1 MRLTFDHLA
10 LHVAN
15 VGKSLTFYA
24 EILGLRIL
32 PRPEFSFNGA
42 WLQLDESLQL
52 HLIEGREQN
61 TQSGSRSNHFAF
73 VVEDV
78 NTLEEKLRA
87 QGVEIVVNK
96 IRVDGV
102 RQLFVKD
109 PDGYFIEFNEGVRK
123 N

>member
-1 MRLTFDHLA
+1 MNLTFDHLA
-10 LHVAN
+10 LHVSD

-24 EILGLRIL
+24 ETLGLPIL

-42 WLQLDESLQL
+42 WLQLDEGLQL
-52 HLIEGREQN
+52 HLIEGRES
-61 TQSGSRSNHFAF
+61 TAQSGSRSNHFAF
-73 VVEDV
+73 VVEDA
-78 NTLEEKLRA
+78 NALEEKLRA

-96 IRVDGV
+96 IRVDSV

-109 PDGYFIEFNEGVRK
+109 PDGYYIEFNEGIPK